1 MYLIFDTETTGLP
14 QNYSAPLSDFDNWP
28 RCVQLAWQLHDETG
42 KLISSGDYIVKPD
55 GFTIPFNSEKV
66 HGISTE
72 RAHKE
77 GIPLQEVMDHFNR
90 DVEKTVFVVGHN
102 LEFDLNIMGS
112 EYLRMERRN
121 PLSEKIAIDTKD
133 ESTEYCAIPGG
144 RGRYKW
150 PTLAELHNKLFDV
163 GFEEA
168 HNAAADVDATA
179 RAFLELVRIGVIKP
193 NFPSEH
199 ALSVTNP
206 SEKIDASYYMPKVEE
221 LKSRG
226 VTGEGEETDNT
237 LELADEKGGMEIQSS
252 FVHLHN
258 HTKFSVLQA
267 ASGAKDITQKAKD
280 DGMPAVAI
288 TDLGNMYGVF
298 HFVKAAKEA
307 GVKPIIGLEAYFVED
322 RHQKKFTRDH
332 KDKRYQQVFLAKNRK
347 GYKNLAEMC
356 SLGFVEGY
364 YYKFP
369 RIDRELVKKYSEG
382 VIATTGGL
390 SGEVPDLI
398 LNRGEEVA
406 EEALKWWHD
415 LFGEDLYIE
424 LMRHG
429 LEEEERVNSV
439 LLKFAKKYGISVIAT
454 NNTFYL
460 EKEDAKAHDAL
471 LCIDNNDSI
480 STPIGRGREKRFGFP
495 NDEFY
500 FKTQHEM
507 KALFADVP
515 EAITNT
521 EKLAEQIEYIELE
534 SDKIHLPHY
543 TLPDGFETE
552 DDYLRHLTVEGAKKR
567 YSDVEGKVLD
577 RIDHELGIIKE
588 MGFAGYFLI
597 VQDFIAAARDM
608 GVYVGPGR
616 GSAAGSV
623 VAYCTGITNIDPLAY
638 DLLFERFLNPERVSM
653 PDIDIDFDDDGRQR
667 VIDYVVDKYGKDQV
681 AHIIT
686 FGTMAARSSVRD
698 VARVLDL
705 PLSEA
710 DRIAKLVPETIGI
723 SLEDA
728 FKEVKELRDLKESD
742 SLEGRT
748 LKMAE
753 TLEGSVRNTGIH
765 AAGVIIAP
773 DKLTN
778 YIPVGTAKD
787 ADLYVTQFDGKVIE
801 DAGMLK
807 MDFLGLKTLSI
818 LKTAIQYVKDNHGRE
833 YNLDDI
839 PLDDEKA
846 YEMFQQ
852 GATVGIFQFESDGM
866 RKHLKNLKPTGIND
880 LIAMNALYRPGP
892 MQFIPDYIKRKHGE
906 EKVVYDHEDLRDIL
920 EPTYGIMIYQEQ
932 IMMVAQRMGGYTL
945 GEADVLRRIMG
956 KKKPELL
963 PPQEKKFIG
972 QAVEKGY
979 DKKTAKEVFDKMAM
993 FAGYGFN
1000 KSHSAAYSVVA
1011 YQTMYFK
1018 ANYTAEYMAAVLS
1031 HNMGDIKKV
1040 SFFIEECQRIGIP
1053 VDQPNINTAEG
1064 KFVARNGRV
1073 QYGMSAIKGVGSG
1086 AIEQIVI
1093 ERNDKGEF
1101 RSIFDFSSR
1110 IDTRVCNKK
1119 TIESLAQA
1127 GAFDTLHENRAQ
1139 LLASIEDVLSYA
1151 SRKQE
1156 EERLNQAS
1164 LFGGGSSGEGGL
1176 LSEPKLRECPP
1187 WTNIERLNKE
1197 RELIGFYLSGHPLDK
1212 HKEDA
1217 RIFATHTL
1225 AEDELSNLHGQE
1237 TIKVI
1242 GIFTNVNRVTDRK
1255 GRPMAFAQIEDLHGS
1270 TEILIFS
1277 EVYDRHQGMI
1287 APDTVVLLEGKVSKR
1302 KGELSIIANS
1312 MDRVENLRE
1321 KHQSKLLLTLLLQTG
1336 KLEGNDLKQV
1346 ADLLSE
1352 HKGETPVKLVVQSEH
1367 AKSPIRM
1374 SVRKFVVEPNNMLLS
1389 GLKDVIGNNAVKLAK
1404 NNGAS
1409 L

>member
-14 QNYSAPLSDFDNWP
+14 QNFSAPLTDFDNWP
-28 RCVQLAWQLHDETG
+28 RCVQLAWQVHDETG
-42 KLISSGDYIVKPD
+42 KLISDGDFIVKPD

-66 HGISTE
+66 HGISTD

-77 GIPLQEVMDHFNR
+77 GIPLVEVMDHFSR
-90 DVEKTVFVVGHN
+90 DLEKCTFVIGHN

-112 EYLRMERRN
+112 EYLRMERSN
-121 PLSEKIAIDTKD
+121 PLSDKVPIDTKD
-133 ESTEYCAIPGG
+133 ESTDYCAIPGG

-150 PTLAELHNKLFDV
+150 PTLAELHDKLFEV

-168 HNAAADVDATA
+168 HNAAADVEATA
-179 RAFLELVRIGVIKP
+179 RAFLELIRINVIR
-193 NFPSEH
+193 PSH
-199 ALSVTNP
+199 PGDPTLSPENP
-206 SEKIDASYYMPKVEE
+206 AGKIDPSHYMPKVEE
-221 LKSRG
+221 LRQNG
-226 VTGEGEETDNT
+226 VTGDEE
-237 LELADEKGGMEIQSS
+237 KKSS
-252 FVHLHN
+252 GIDLPKEAAGVKVDSPFTQLHN
-258 HTKFSVLQA
+258 HSKFSVLQA
-267 ASGAKDITQKAKD
+267 ASGVKDLIKKAKE
-280 DGMPAVAI
+280 DGMPAVAL
-288 TDLGNMYGVF
+288 TDLGNMYGTF
-298 HFVKAAKEA
+298 HFAKAAHDA
-307 GVKPIIGLEAYFVED
+307 GIKPIIGLEAYFVED

-332 KDKRYQQVFLAKNRK
+332 KDKRYQQIFLAKNMQ
-347 GYKNLAEMC
+347 GYRNLAEMC
-356 SLGFVEGY
+356 SLGFIEGY

-369 RIDRELVKKYSEG
+369 RIDRELVEKYREG
-382 VIATTGGL
+382 LIATTGGL
-390 SGEVPDLI
+390 IGEVPDMI

-415 LFGEDLYIE
+415 LFGDDLYIE

-439 LLKFAKKYGISVIAT
+439 LLRFAEKYGIKVIAT

-471 LCIDNNDSI
+471 LCIDNNELI
-480 STPIGRGREKRFGFP
+480 STPIGKGREKRFGFP

-500 FKTQHEM
+500 FKTQEEM
-507 KALFADVP
+507 KALFADLP
-515 EAITNT
+515 KAISNT
-521 EKLAEQIEYIELE
+521 QEIVEKIEEIKLE
-534 SDKIHLPHY
+534 RDVILPNF
-543 TLPDGFETE
+543 TLPEGFDTE
-552 DDYLRHLTVEGAKKR
+552 DEYLRHLTLEGAQKHYGELR
-567 YSDVEGKVLD
+567 EEVTD
-577 RIDHELGIIKE
+577 RIDHELNIIEK

-597 VQDFIAAARDM
+597 VQDFIIEAKKM

-623 VAYCTGITNIDPLAY
+623 VAYCTGITNIDPLKY

-667 VIDYVVDKYGKDQV
+667 VIDYVVNKYGRDQV

-686 FGTMAARSSVRD
+686 FGSMAARSSVRD

-705 PLSEA
+705 PLADA

-723 SLEDA
+723 SLEDS
-728 FKEVKELRDLKESD
+728 FKEVRELRELKESD

-748 LKMAE
+748 LQMAE

-778 YIPVGTAKD
+778 YIPIGTAKD
-787 ADLYVTQFDGKVIE
+787 AELYVTQFDGKVIE

-818 LKTAIQYVKDNHGRE
+818 LKSAIGLVKDNYGKS

-839 PLDDEKA
+839 PLDDEKTF
-846 YEMFQQ
+846 EMFQK

-866 RKHLKNLKPTGIND
+866 RKYLKQLKPSSIND

-906 EKVVYDHEDLRDIL
+906 EDVSYDHDDLRDIL

-932 IMMVAQRMGGYTL
+932 IMMVAQRMGGYSL

-963 PPQEKKFIG
+963 PPEEEKFVK
-972 QAVEKGY
+972 QAVGKGY
-979 DKKTAKEVFDKMAM
+979 DEKTAKEVFDKMAM

-1031 HNMGDIKKV
+1031 HNMNDIKKV

-1053 VDQPNINTAEG
+1053 VDPPNVNTAEG
-1064 KFVARNGRV
+1064 KFIARDGRV
-1073 QYGMSAIKGVGSG
+1073 QYGLSAIKGVGSA
-1086 AIEQIVI
+1086 AIEELVK
-1093 ERNDKGEF
+1093 ERNDKGKF
-1101 RSIFDFSSR
+1101 SSIFDFSAR

-1119 TIESLAQA
+1119 TMESLAQA
-1127 GAFDTLHENRAQ
+1127 GAFDTLHQNRAQ
-1139 LLASIEDVLSYA
+1139 LLASIEDVLNYA

-1156 EERLNQAS
+1156 EERLNQVS
-1164 LFGGGSSGEGGL
+1164 LFGESSGSGSMGG
-1176 LSEPKLRECPP
+1176 EPNLRECPQ

-1212 HKEDA
+1212 FKEDV
-1217 RIFATHTL
+1217 RLFATHSL
-1225 AEDELSNLHGQE
+1225 GDGSLSNSGE
-1237 TIKVI
+1237 REKVRVI
-1242 GIFTNVNRVTDRK
+1242 GIITSVKRISDKK
-1255 GRPMAFAQIEDLHGS
+1255 GRPMAFAQIEDLEGS
-1270 TEILIFS
+1270 SEVLIFS
-1277 EVYDRHQGMI
+1277 EVYDRHQGLI
-1287 APDTVVLLEGKVSKR
+1287 APDTVVMLEGNISKR
-1302 KGELSIIANS
+1302 DEPPKIIASS
-1312 MDRVENLRE
+1312 MERVENLRE
-1321 KHQSKLLLTLLLQTG
+1321 KFQTQLQL
-1336 KLEGNDLKQV
+1336 KVDLKTSELSRD
-1346 ADLLSE
+1346 DLNEMATLFSL
-1352 HKGETPVKLVVQSEH
+1352 HKGETPIRFVVRSRS
-1367 AKSPIRM
+1367 AKAPLKM
-1374 SVRKFVVEPNNMLLS
+1374 NVRKYVVEPNNDLLN
-1389 GLKDVIGNNAVKLAK
+1389 GLKSILDESSVKLVK
-1404 NNGAS
+1404 NSTNGG
-1409 L
+1409 

>member
-14 QNYSAPLSDFDNWP
+14 QNYSAPLTDFDNWP
-28 RCVQLAWQLHDETG
+28 RCVQLAWQVHDETG
-42 KLISSGDYIVKPD
+42 KMISSGDYIVKPD
-55 GFTIPFNSEKV
+55 GFTIPYNSEKV

-72 RAHKE
+72 RAHRE
-77 GIPLQEVMDHFNR
+77 GIPLGEVMDFFSR
-90 DVEKTVFVVGHN
+90 DLEKCTFVVGHN
-102 LEFDLNIMGS
+102 LEFDLSIMGS
-112 EYLRMERRN
+112 EYLRMEREN
-121 PLSEKIAIDTKD
+121 PLTEKIAIDTKD
-133 ESTEYCAIPGG
+133 ESTEFCAIPGG

-150 PTLAELHNKLFDV
+150 PTLAELHDKLFEV

-179 RAFLELVRIGVIKP
+179 RAFLELVRIGVIQP
-193 NFPSEH
+193 QLPSEPGM
-199 ALSVTNP
+199 APVSP
-206 SEKIDASYYMPKVEE
+206 AGKIDSGHYMPKVED
-221 LKSRG
+221 LKRRG
-226 VTGEGEETDNT
+226 ITGEEETSAKTIDLPVEST
-237 LELADEKGGMEIQSS
+237 GKKVDSP

-267 ASGAKDITQKAKD
+267 ASGVKEIVKKAVD

-288 TDLGNMYGVF
+288 TDIGNMYGAF
-298 HFVKAAKEA
+298 HFTKAANEA
-307 GVKPIIGLEAYFVED
+307 GIKPIIGLDAYFVED
-322 RHQKKFTRDH
+322 RHQKRFTRDH
-332 KDKRYQQVFLAKNRK
+332 KDKRYQQLFLAKNMQ
-347 GYKNLAEMC
+347 GYRNLAEMC

-369 RIDRELVKKYSEG
+369 RIDRELVEKYREG
-382 VIATTGGL
+382 LIATTGGIL
-390 SGEVPDLI
+390 GEVPDLI
-398 LNRGEEVA
+398 LNKGEDFA

-439 LLKFAKKYGISVIAT
+439 LLKFAEKYGIKIIAT
-454 NNTFYL
+454 NNTFYID
-460 EKEDAKAHDAL
+460 KKDAKAHDAL
-471 LCIDNNDSI
+471 LCIDNNDLI
-480 STPIGRGREKRFGFP
+480 STPIGKGRDRRFGFP

-500 FKTQHEM
+500 FKTQEEM
-507 KALFADVP
+507 KALFADLP
-515 EAITNT
+515 EAISNT
-521 EKLAEQIEYIELE
+521 AELA
-534 SDKIHLPHY
+534 DKIEPIQLKRDVILPNFE
-543 TLPDGFETE
+543 LPDEFTTE
-552 DDYLRHLTVEGAKKR
+552 DDYLRHLTLEGAKEK
-567 YSDVEGKVLD
+567 YDELNDEIHD
-577 RIDHELGIIKE
+577 RIDLELNIIKK

-597 VQDFIAAARDM
+597 VQDFIAAAKEM
-608 GVYVGPGR
+608 NVYVGPGR

-623 VAYCTGITNIDPLAY
+623 VAYCTGITNIDPLEY

-686 FGTMAARSSVRD
+686 FGTMAAKSSVRD

-705 PLSEA
+705 PLPDA
-710 DRIAKLVPETIGI
+710 DRIAKLIPDTIGI

-728 FKEVKELRDLKESD
+728 IKGVKELKEIKESD

-748 LKMAE
+748 LQMAE

-778 YIPVGTAKD
+778 YIPVCTAKD

-818 LKTAIQYVKDNHGRE
+818 LKTAIGYVKENHGKE

-839 PLDDEKA
+839 PLDDEPT
-846 YEMFQQ
+846 YEMFKK

-866 RKHLKNLKPTGIND
+866 RKYLKQLKPTGIND

-892 MQFIPDYIKRKHGE
+892 MQFIPDYIRRKHGE
-906 EKVVYDHEDLRDIL
+906 EEVVYDHDDLRDVL

-932 IMMVAQRMGGYTL
+932 IMIVAQKMGGYSL

-956 KKKPELL
+956 KKQPELL
-963 PPQEKKFIG
+963 PPEEEKFVR
-972 QAVEKGY
+972 QATEKGY
-979 DKKTAKEVFDKMAM
+979 DEKTAKAVFDKMAM

-1053 VDQPNINTAEG
+1053 VDPPNINSAEG
-1064 KFVARNGRV
+1064 KFIAKNGRV
-1073 QYGMSAIKGVGSG
+1073 QYGLSAIKGVGSA

-1093 ERNDKGEF
+1093 ERGEKGQF

-1127 GAFDTLHENRAQ
+1127 GAFDTMHPNRAQ

-1156 EERLNQAS
+1156 EERLNQVS
-1164 LFGGGSSGEGGL
+1164 LFGGSGGGSGM

-1187 WTNIERLNKE
+1187 WSNIERLNKE
-1197 RELIGFYLSGHPLDK
+1197 RELIGFYLSGHPLDRYR
-1212 HKEDA
+1212 EDSKL
-1217 RIFATHTL
+1217 FASHTL
-1225 AEDELSNLHGQE
+1225 SEE
-1237 TIKVI
+1237 TLASLNDRETVKVI
-1242 GIFTNVNRVTDRK
+1242 GIITAVKRITDRK
-1255 GRPMAFAQIEDLHGS
+1255 GRPMAFVQLEDLKGS
-1270 TEILIFS
+1270 AEALIFS
-1277 EVYDRHQGMI
+1277 DVYDRHQGMI
-1287 APDTVVLLEGKVSKR
+1287 APDTILLIDGAITKKDGAP
-1302 KGELSIIANS
+1302 KIIANS
-1312 MDRVENLRE
+1312 LERVESLRE
-1321 KHQSKLLLTLLLQTG
+1321 KFQAQLELSIRLQTS
-1336 KLEGNDLKQV
+1336 DLSGE
-1346 ADLLSE
+1346 DLQQMATLFSL
-1352 HKGETPVKLVVQSEH
+1352 HKGETPVRLLVKSDH
-1367 AKSPIRM
+1367 AKKPIKM
-1374 SVRKFVVEPNNMLLS
+1374 NVRKFVVEPSNELLK
-1389 GLKDVIGNNAVKLAK
+1389 GLRELVGKESVKLARNK
-1404 NNGAS
+1404 RGAA
-1409 L
+1409 

>member
-14 QNYSAPLSDFDNWP
+14 QNYSAPLTDFDNWP
-28 RCVQLAWQLHDETG
+28 RCVQLAWQVHDVTG

-72 RAHKE
+72 RAHAE
-77 GIPLQEVMDHFNR
+77 GIPLNEVMDIFNR
-90 DVEKTVFVVGHN
+90 ELERCTFVIGHN

-112 EYLRMERRN
+112 EYLRMEREN
-121 PLSEKIAIDTKD
+121 PLTKKVSIDTKD
-133 ESTEYCAIPGG
+133 ESTEFCAIPGG

-150 PTLAELHNKLFDV
+150 PTLAELHDKLFEI

-179 RAFLELVRIGVIKP
+179 RAFLELVRIGVIRP
-193 NFPSEH
+193 NHPQDPSQSP
-199 ALSVTNP
+199 ANP
-206 SEKIDASYYMPKVEE
+206 AQKIEESHYMPKVEE
-221 LKSRG
+221 LRQRG
-226 VTGEGEETDNT
+226 VTGEED
-237 LELADEKGGMEIQSS
+237 DQSS
-252 FVHLHN
+252 AIDLPKESAGVKVDSPFSHLHN
-258 HTKFSVLQA
+258 HSKFSVLQA
-267 ASGAKDITQKAKD
+267 ASGVKDLVKKAKE
-280 DGMPAVAI
+280 DGMPAVAM
-288 TDLGNMYGVF
+288 TDLGNMYGTF
-298 HFVKAAKEA
+298 HFTKAAYAE
-307 GVKPIIGLEAYFVED
+307 GIKPIIGLEAYFVED

-332 KDKRYQQVFLAKNRK
+332 KDKRYQQIFLAKNMQ
-347 GYKNLAEMC
+347 GYRNLAEMC
-356 SLGFVEGY
+356 SLGFIEGY

-369 RIDRELVKKYSEG
+369 RIDRELVEKYREG
-382 VIATTGGL
+382 LIATTGGL
-390 SGEVPDLI
+390 LGEVPDLI

-424 LMRHG
+424 IMRHG

-439 LLKFAKKYGISVIAT
+439 LLKFAEKYGIKVIAT
-454 NNTFYL
+454 NNTFYM
-460 EKEDAKAHDAL
+460 EKADAKAHDAL
-471 LCIDNNDSI
+471 LCIDNNESI
-480 STPIGRGREKRFGFP
+480 STPIGKGREKRFGFP

-500 FKTQHEM
+500 FKTQEEM

-515 EAITNT
+515 EAISNT
-521 EKLAEQIEYIELE
+521 QEVV
-534 SDKIHLPHY
+534 DKIEEIKLERDVILPNFK
-543 TLPDGFETE
+543 LPEGFETE
-552 DDYLRHLTVEGAKKR
+552 DDYLRHLTIEGAKKH
-567 YSDVEGKVLD
+567 YGELTDEVTE
-577 RIDHELGIIKE
+577 RIDHELNIIKT

-597 VQDFIAAARDM
+597 VQDFIIKAKEM

-623 VAYCTGITNIDPLAY
+623 VAYCTGITNIDPLKY

-705 PLSEA
+705 PLSDA

-728 FKEVKELRDLKESD
+728 FKEVRELRDLKESD

-748 LKMAE
+748 LQMAE

-778 YIPVGTAKD
+778 YIPIGTAKD
-787 ADLYVTQFDGKVIE
+787 AELYVTQFDGKVIE

-818 LKTAIQYVKDNHGRE
+818 LKTAIGYVKENHSKE

-839 PLDDEKA
+839 PLDDEKTF
-846 YEMFQQ
+846 EMFKK

-866 RKHLKNLKPTGIND
+866 RKYLKQLKPTKIDD

-906 EKVVYDHEDLRDIL
+906 EEVEYDHEDLIDIL

-932 IMMVAQRMGGYTL
+932 IMMVAQRMGGYSL

-963 PPQEKKFIG
+963 PPEEEKFVK

-1011 YQTMYFK
+1011 YHTMYFK

-1031 HNMGDIKKV
+1031 HNMNDIKKV

-1053 VDQPNINTAEG
+1053 VDAPNVNSAEG
-1064 KFVARNGRV
+1064 KFVAKDGRV
-1073 QYGMSAIKGVGSG
+1073 QYGLLAIKGVGSN
-1086 AIEQIVI
+1086 AIEELVK
-1093 ERNDKGEF
+1093 ERDKKGKF
-1101 RSIFDFSSR
+1101 SSIFDFSSR
-1110 IDTRVCNKK
+1110 IDTRVCNRK
-1119 TIESLAQA
+1119 TMESLAQA
-1127 GAFDTLHENRAQ
+1127 GAFDSLHQNRAQ
-1139 LLASIEDVLSYA
+1139 LVASIDDVINYA

-1156 EERLNQAS
+1156 EERLNQVS
-1164 LFGGGSSGEGGL
+1164 LFGESSGGGGMGG
-1176 LSEPKLRECPP
+1176 EPNLRECPP
-1187 WTNIERLNKE
+1187 WTNIERLNNE

-1212 HKEDA
+1212 FKEDV
-1217 RIFATHTL
+1217 RLFASHSL
-1225 AEDELSNLHGQE
+1225 NVEDLSKLGDRE
-1237 TIKVI
+1237 KVRVI
-1242 GIFTNVNRVTDRK
+1242 GIITSVRRISDKK
-1255 GRPMAFAQIEDLHGS
+1255 GRPMAFAQIEDLEGS
-1270 TEILIFS
+1270 TEVLIFS
-1277 EVYDRHQGMI
+1277 EVYDRHQGLI
-1287 APDTVVLLEGKVSKR
+1287 APDTVLMLEGNLSKR
-1302 KGELSIIANS
+1302 DEPPKIIASS
-1312 MDRVENLRE
+1312 MERVENLRE
-1321 KHQSKLLLTLLLQTG
+1321 KFQAQLQ
-1336 KLEGNDLKQV
+1336 LNIDLKTAEV
-1346 ADLLSE
+1346 SEDDLADMATLFSV
-1352 HKGETPVKLVVQSEH
+1352 HKGETPIKLLVRSH
-1367 AKSPIRM
+1367 KAKKPLKM
-1374 SVRKFVVEPNNMLLS
+1374 NVRKYVVEPNNELLS
-1389 GLKDVIGNNAVKLAK
+1389 GLRNILDK
-1404 NNGAS
+1404 NSVRLIRNGTNGT
-1409 L
+1409 

>member
-14 QNYSAPLSDFDNWP
+14 QNYSAPLTDFDNWP

-42 KLISSGDYIVKPD
+42 KVVSSGDYIVKPD

-72 RAHKE
+72 RANKE
-77 GIPLQEVMDHFNR
+77 GILLEEVMDHFNR

-112 EYLRMERRN
+112 EYLRMKREN
-121 PLSEKIAIDTKD
+121 PLSKKIAIDTKD

-150 PTLAELHNKLFDV
+150 PTLAELHDKLFSI

-193 NFPSEH
+193 NFPSAH
-199 ALSVTNP
+199 ALTAANP
-206 SEKIDASYYMPKVEE
+206 SEKIDAAHYMPKVEE
-221 LKSRG
+221 LRNRG
-226 VTGEGEETDNT
+226 VTGEEEDSAETLDISGDTGGEEI
-237 LELADEKGGMEIQSS
+237 KSS

-258 HTKFSVLQA
+258 HSKFSVLQA
-267 ASGAKDITQKAKD
+267 ASGVKDLTKKAKD

-307 GVKPIIGLEAYFVED
+307 GVKPIIGMEAYFVED

-332 KDKRYQQVFLAKNRK
+332 KDKRYQQVFLAKNRQ

-369 RIDRELVKKYSEG
+369 RIDRELVETYREG
-382 VIATTGGL
+382 LIATTGGL

-406 EEALKWWHD
+406 EEALKWWQD

-439 LLKFAKKYGISVIAT
+439 LLKFAAKYDIKVIAT
-454 NNTFYL
+454 NNTFYM
-460 EKEDAKAHDAL
+460 EKADAKAHDAL
-471 LCIDNNDSI
+471 LCIDNNESI

-500 FKTQHEM
+500 FKKQDEM
-507 KALFADVP
+507 KSLFADVP

-521 EKLAEQIEYIELE
+521 EKLAESIEYIDLE
-534 SDKIHLPHY
+534 SKDIHLPHY
-543 TLPDGFETE
+543 ALPEGFETE
-552 DDYLRHLTVEGAKKR
+552 DDYLRNLTVEGAKKR
-567 YSDVEGKVLD
+567 YNDVEGEVLD
-577 RIDHELGIIKE
+577 RINHELGIIKE

-623 VAYCTGITNIDPLAY
+623 VAYCTGITNIDPLKY

-710 DRIAKLVPETIGI
+710 DRLAKLVPETVGI

-728 FKEVKELRDLKESD
+728 FKEVKELRELKESD

-748 LKMAE
+748 LQMAE

-818 LKTAIQYVKDNHGRE
+818 LKTAIQYVKENHGKE

-839 PLDDEKA
+839 PLDDDKA
-846 YEMFQQ
+846 YELYQQ

-906 EKVVYDHEDLRDIL
+906 EDVVYDHEDLRDIL

-963 PPQEKKFIG
+963 PPQEKKFIE

-1064 KFVARNGRV
+1064 KFVARDGRV
-1073 QYGMSAIKGVGSG
+1073 QYGMSAIKGVGSA
-1086 AIEQIVI
+1086 AIEQIVE
-1093 ERNDKGEF
+1093 ERNDKGTF

-1119 TIESLAQA
+1119 TVESLAQA
-1127 GAFDTLHENRAQ
+1127 GAFDTMHENRAQ

-1164 LFGGGSSGEGGL
+1164 LFGGGTGEGSL

-1225 AEDELSNLHGQE
+1225 SEDELNSLKGQE
-1237 TIKVI
+1237 TLKVI

-1277 EVYDRHQGMI
+1277 DVYDRHQGMI
-1287 APDTVVLLEGKVSKR
+1287 APDTVVLLEGKASIR
-1302 KGELSIIANS
+1302 RGERSIIANS

-1321 KHQSKLLLTLLLQTG
+1321 KHQSKLQLTLLLQTG
-1336 KLEGNDLKQV
+1336 TLSGEEIKQV

-1352 HKGETPVKLVVQSEH
+1352 HKGETPVKLVVQSAH
-1367 AKSPIRM
+1367 AQSPIRM
-1374 SVRKFVVEPNNMLLS
+1374 NVRKFVVEPSNTLLA
-1389 GLKDVIGNNAVKLAK
+1389 GLKEVIGSNAVKLSK
-1404 NNGAS
+1404 NNGS
-1409 L
+1409 PL